1 MKESVRDNKKKTI
14 DRKQSEQKGSK
25 VKSVRIGE
33 VAMKVLTAADKV
45 TNVGNEN
52 EPTVV
57 VESQKLTKEELNR
70 FVELKVYL

>member
-1 MKESVRDNKKKTI
+1 MDLKLSLNNFIVKV
-14 DRKQSEQKGSK
+14 DRFI
-25 VKSVRIGE
+25 IGE

-57 VESQKLTKEELNR
+57 LESQKLTKEELNR
-70 FVELKVYL
+70 LVRNTLSRT

>member
-1 MKESVRDNKKKTI
+1 
-14 DRKQSEQKGSK
+14 
-25 VKSVRIGE
+25 
-33 VAMKVLTAADKV
+33 MKVLTAADKV

-52 EPTVV
+52 EPTVL